1 VLTRSEVARRLNRSI
16 ATVRRLE
23 NLVLH
28 PIRGRNG
35 VRLFDPLEVEIL
47 VREPSRM
54 APFCRSSWFE
64 RNRGNWAMPRTRHGG
79 QTHLKQRKKADVAP
93 DVNRQRVAAA
103 EQLEAV
109 VEVLL
114 DAAPRQLLAVGV
126 DDRAL
131 GVLLAAVDALRAP

>member
-1 VLTRSEVARRLNRSI
+1 LNRSI

-35 VRLFDPLEVEIL
+35 GRLFDPKEVELL
-47 VREPSRM
+47 VCEPSRM

-64 RNRGNWAMPRTRHGG
+64 RNRGNWGNPRTRHGG
-79 QTHLKQRKKADVAP
+79 QTHLKQRKKAELP
-93 DVNRQRVAAA
+93 LDVNMERVAAA
-103 EQLEAV
+103 EQPEAV
-109 VEVLL
+109 VEVLS
-114 DAAPRQLLAVGV
+114 DAPTHRLLVVGV